1 MLLQLLYNILYKNA
15 AGIKI
20 YKRKEVIGIVEGL
33 ATVEDFGQSGAAVLQ
48 VLCSAEWM
56 MAN

>member
-33 ATVEDFGQSGAAVLQ
+33 ATVQDFGQSGAAVLQ
-48 VLCSAEWM
+48 VLCSAE
-56 MAN
+56 